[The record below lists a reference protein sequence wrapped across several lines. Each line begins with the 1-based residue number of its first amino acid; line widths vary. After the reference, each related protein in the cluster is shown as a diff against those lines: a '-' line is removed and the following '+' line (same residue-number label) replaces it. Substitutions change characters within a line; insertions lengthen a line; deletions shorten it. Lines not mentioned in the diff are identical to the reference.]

1 MIRIV
6 VLVGPSASGKST
18 VRDKFNFSKIVTY
31 TTRSPRSG
39 EISGVH
45 YHFTDRESLMK
56 LKEDGRLLEYT
67 EYSGNLYATSID
79 SFDNIL
85 RGNDIYSV
93 VLDADGA
100 RKIKELYGDS
110 AIIIGVTAGRDEC
123 IARMQSR
130 SGEDNEH
137 RIASFEKELQE
148 TCDISEIIINNSKKY
163 WETSARIIS
172 IIKEGILS
180 HSVTQSEKLM
190 FENSGR

>member
-6 VLVGPSASGKST
+6 VFVGPSASGKST
-18 VRDKFNFSKIVTY
+18 VRDKFDFKKIVTY

-85 RGNDIYSV
+85 RGDDIYSV

-123 IARMQSR
+123 IARIQSR
-130 SGEDNEH
+130 GGEDNYL
-137 RIASFEKELQE
+137 RIDSFEKELQE
-148 TCDISEIIINNSKKY
+148 ACDISELTINNSQKY
-163 WETSARIIS
+163 WGTSARLIAVIQ
-172 IIKEGILS
+172 EGILS
-180 HSVTQSEKLM
+180 Q
-190 FENSGR
+190 NS